1 MERSAE
7 RRMIMNMT
15 QTKNNIYKNGEYN
28 PDHSRQIAKEKA
40 KSIVPTSNQVKFRDD
55 LYDFC
60 IQKGIVR
67 EGFTVR
73 RTKQGINANIR
84 ALLSILSKNGL
95 REEFFA
101 RNAKQPAE
109 K

>member
-1 MERSAE
+1 
-7 RRMIMNMT
+7 MNLI
-15 QTKNNIYKNGEYN
+15 QTKNNIYRNGEYN

-40 KSIVPTSNQVKFRDD
+40 ESIVPTSKQVKYRDD

-67 EGFTVR
+67 EGGISIR

-84 ALLSILSKNGL
+84 ALISILKKNGL
-95 REEFFA
+95 AEEFFA
-101 RNAKQPAE
+101 RNAEPSRGNDYE
-109 K
+109 KVSCC